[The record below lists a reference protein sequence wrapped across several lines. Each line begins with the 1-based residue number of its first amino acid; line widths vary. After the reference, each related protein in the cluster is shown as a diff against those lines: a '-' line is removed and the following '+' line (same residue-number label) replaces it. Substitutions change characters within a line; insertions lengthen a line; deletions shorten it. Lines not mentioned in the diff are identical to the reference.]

1 MPARISVIIPVF
13 NDVDV
18 LGVSLSSARAQTLD
32 GIEILLVDGGSADG
46 SGALCDR
53 AAQEDARVRVLHLT
67 RHPGDAHTRAAGLGA
82 AAGDYVVWLDAGDVM
97 APDAL
102 QRLMRAVDAGASM
115 AVGNYA
121 DGGAARYPKTA
132 PGVISGREALHRLL
146 RRELSQSL
154 SFNLAPRAYYDGVS
168 FSDDKPF
175 ADVRASHIVYARAQT
190 VAMVTDAVLFE
201 HRAREKRPAPGTE
214 VAAAIAYCDAY
225 LLREKV
231 IETRWPECAAIFVR
245 ANHAPLLLR
254 LRTAIACTPRCRFA
268 ENRVAIRE
276 ISAYFRARESMA
288 LGDHPGRL
296 RRAEYRL
303 LTRGTRAGFIL
314 ARALG
319 ATRRCGTYLEN
330 GAAD

>member
-32 GIEILLVDGGSADG
+32 GIEILLVDSGSADG

-132 PGVISGREALHRLL
+132 PAVISGREALHRLL
-146 RRELSQSL
+146 RRELSQS
-154 SFNLAPRAYYDGVS
+154 
-168 FSDDKPF
+168 
-175 ADVRASHIVYARAQT
+175 
-190 VAMVTDAVLFE
+190 
-201 HRAREKRPAPGTE
+201 
-214 VAAAIAYCDAY
+214 
-225 LLREKV
+225 
-231 IETRWPECAAIFVR
+231 
-245 ANHAPLLLR
+245 
-254 LRTAIACTPRCRFA
+254 A
-268 ENRVAIRE
+268 E
-276 ISAYFRARESMA
+276 
-288 LGDHPGRL
+288 L
-296 RRAEYRL
+296 
-303 LTRGTRAGFIL
+303 
-314 ARALG
+314 
-319 ATRRCGTYLEN
+319 
-330 GAAD
+330 